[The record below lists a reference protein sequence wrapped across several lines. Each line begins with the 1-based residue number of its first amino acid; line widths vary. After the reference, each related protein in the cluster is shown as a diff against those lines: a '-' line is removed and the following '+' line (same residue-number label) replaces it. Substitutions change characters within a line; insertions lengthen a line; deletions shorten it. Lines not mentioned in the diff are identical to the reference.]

1 MSVQIA
7 KPETYISNSYGVA
20 YKLAGGLLIQRASA
34 KVPAGSTYVTVNFP
48 EVFVGGYSVVV
59 ANVFSY
65 SRNVLWSVANKLA
78 GSVDVY
84 TYGSDGVEKDAE
96 LIAIGCWK

>member
-7 KPETYISNSYGVA
+7 KPETFISNSYGVA

-34 KVPAGSTYVTVNFP
+34 KVPAGSTHATVNFP
-48 EVFVGGYSVVV
+48 EVFVGKYSVVV

-65 SRNVLWSVANKLA
+65 SRDVLWSVSNKLA

-84 TYGSDGVEKDAE
+84 TYGSDDVEKDAE
-96 LIAIGCWK
+96 LIAIGRWK

>member
-7 KPETYISNSYGVA
+7 KPETFVSNSYGVA
-20 YKLAGGLLIQRASA
+20 YKLAGGLLIQIASA
-34 KVPAGSTYVTVNFP
+34 KVPAGSTHATVNFP
-48 EVFVGGYSVVV
+48 EVFVGEYSVVV

-65 SRNVLWSVANKLA
+65 SRDVLWSVSNKLA

-84 TYGSDGVEKDAE
+84 TYRSNNVEKDAE
-96 LIAIGCWK
+96 LIAIGRWK

>member
-7 KPETYISNSYGVA
+7 KPETFISNSYGVA

-34 KVPAGSTYVTVNFP
+34 KVPAGSTRATVNFP
-48 EVFVGGYSVVV
+48 EVFVGGYSVAV
-59 ANVFSY
+59 ANYYSY
-65 SRNVLWSVANKLA
+65 SRNVIWSVANKSA

-84 TYGSDGVEKDAE
+84 TYGSNDVEKDAE
-96 LIAIGCWK
+96 LIAIGNWK

>member
-20 YKLAGGLLIQRASA
+20 YKLAGGLLIQRALA
-34 KVPAGSTYVTVNFP
+34 KVPAGSTHATVNFP
-48 EVFVGGYSVVV
+48 EVFVGEYSVVV
-59 ANVFSY
+59 ANYFSY

-84 TYGSDGVEKDAE
+84 TYGSDNVKKDVE
-96 LIAIGCWK
+96 LIAIGRWK